1 MNGDVDSLS
10 KASERLDEV
19 LKHSPEFIYARAE
32 KALVDVLRHSQQPL
46 NDKQL
51 AALNSDIRHLSDTP
65 GMKEMA
71 ILYQIETVDMLSK
84 GNVDEAYKNVNKSI
98 DLEMTWMSYV
108 LLGKVYEMKGQNR
121 LAADA
126 YITAFNLRPGDN
138 TLYWIENSVFQTSV
152 TRVVPYLD
160 NFLAKE

>member
-1 MNGDVDSLS
+1 M
-10 KASERLDEV
+10 
-19 LKHSPEFIYARAE
+19 
-32 KALVDVLRHSQQPL
+32 Q
-46 NDKQL
+46 
-51 AALNSDIRHLSDTP
+51 
-65 GMKEMA
+65 EMA
-71 ILYQIETVDMLSK
+71 IFYQIKTVDLLGK
-84 GNVDEAYKNVNKSI
+84 GNVDEAYKAINKSI

-160 NFLAKE
+160 NFLSQE